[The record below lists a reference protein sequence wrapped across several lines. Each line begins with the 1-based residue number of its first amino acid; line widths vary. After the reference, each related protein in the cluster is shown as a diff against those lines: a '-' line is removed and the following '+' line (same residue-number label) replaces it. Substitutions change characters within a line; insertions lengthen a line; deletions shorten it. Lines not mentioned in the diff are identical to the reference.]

1 MVHAIWA
8 PAEETPFTPQHTLGT
23 RAPRRASS
31 SHTPLSAM
39 ACAQFLVFLSMV
51 VATTFAI
58 DDGTCASSPE
68 CPTSNDVAEETVD
81 SLLQHD
87 VTSHE
92 NLAPAVRGPVRPH
105 DVRPRAPSSPR
116 RDDKAEGPGRHEDV
130 LEGHLQTQQA
140 AAKKDTCTGENQFC
154 AAGVSCCCC
163 DGLVCIRGWCD
174 RIDNYL

>member
-1 MVHAIWA
+1 
-8 PAEETPFTPQHTLGT
+8 
-23 RAPRRASS
+23 
-31 SHTPLSAM
+31 M

-58 DDGTCASSPE
+58 DDGTCASSAE
-68 CPTSNDVAEETVD
+68 CPTNNDVVEETVD

-140 AAKKDTCTGENQFC
+140 AAKKVDCIRKYETCIEEE
-154 AAGVSCCCC
+154 SCCCC
-163 DGLVCIRGWCD
+163 DGLVCVRQQCQPLKFF
-174 RIDNYL
+174 ID